1 MRLSADPH
9 SPHWRVDAV
18 FAKVFL
24 DGAEQRY
31 VYEAD
36 EERGII
42 RRLKLDRAGE
52 PMVNDMGDGFAE
64 ETVTGAVRIEIEDS
78 YSL

>member
-9 SPHWRVDAV
+9 SPHWRVDAI

-24 DGAEQRY
+24 DGVEQRY

-36 EERGII
+36 EERGVIL
-42 RRLKLDRAGE
+42 RLKVDGTGE
-52 PMVNDMGDGFAE
+52 PMVNDAGDGFAE
-64 ETVTGAVRIEIEDS
+64 ETVTGVVRIDIEDS
-78 YSL
+78 YTL